1 MKMKLEDAMVYC
13 LAMADRGLKP
23 EMMTHI
29 INERKLHVRVDGKPV
44 TEKQIWAAI
53 FRHPEV
59 FVWEGGIIHLLM

>member
-1 MKMKLEDAMVYC
+1 MKLEDAMVYC

-23 EMMTHI
+23 EAMARI
-29 INERKLHVRVDGKPV
+29 INEQRLHVRADGNPV

-53 FRHPEV
+53 FRNPQI